1 MPYRIEIKRSAV
13 KEIRRLP
20 DTVLRR
26 VTGAIGSLA
35 EDPRPEGC
43 KKLSGSEKY
52 RIRVGDYRIV
62 YTIDDT
68 VVTVYIIRV
77 RHRRDVYR

>member
-1 MPYRIEIKRSAV
+1 MSYRIEIKRSAV
-13 KEIRRLP
+13 KEIRRLS

-26 VTGAIGSLA
+26 VTGTIGSLA
-35 EDPRPEGC
+35 DDPRPKGC

-52 RIRVGDYRIV
+52 RIWVGEYRII
-62 YTIDDT
+62 YTIDDEA
-68 VVTVYIIRV
+68 VTVYIVRV